1 MKSLRSISEQNIF
14 SAPFDVS
21 WLQKPTLAKL
31 LTFFQSE
38 GAEVFAVGG
47 CIRDTFWKK
56 NVQEIDLAINIDPNR
71 LKDMASRL
79 KCKVLDIGLEY
90 GTVTVIL
97 DGEKFEITSFRKDIK
112 TFGRKAKVQYTDNL
126 LEDAKRRDF
135 TFNSIYLSPE
145 GIIVDPLGS
154 FSDLRSGEVKFVGDP
169 NRRIN
174 EDYLRILRYFRF
186 VSKFPEANKYP
197 DQLTLEAISRKK
209 NLVLELSPERTWN
222 ELKLILSC
230 ECISTVIDL
239 MLQTGILSVLFPN
252 AKVDN
257 LKKMSKLE
265 KLLCKIVNGKNHSGL
280 LETFDPIRRLALLV
294 DNAENNIQRLI
305 ALGKVENERLKFFQF
320 QPGPFSELDHLSGY
334 RYGFQDGIDLLLW
347 SLANSNENSELKFEE
362 ETISKLKTSYEKIL
376 LGSLAKF
383 PLTGNDLLS
392 LGYNGR
398 NLGLKLKKLELAW
411 VNSEFSLNRSQLL
424 KKL

>member
-1 MKSLRSISEQNIF
+1 MKSLRSISKKNIF

-21 WLQKPTLAKL
+21 WLQKPNLAKL

-47 CIRDTFWKK
+47 CIRDTFWQKK
-56 NVQEIDLAINIDPNR
+56 VQEIDLAINIDPIR
-71 LKDMASRL
+71 LKDMVSRL
-79 KCKVLDIGLEY
+79 KCKVRDIGLEY
-90 GTVTVIL
+90 GTITVIL
-97 DGEKFEITSFRKDIK
+97 EGEKFEITSFRKDIE

-169 NRRIN
+169 NKRIN

-197 DQLTLEAISRKK
+197 DQLTLEAISKKK

-230 ECISTVIDL
+230 QCINIVIDL

-265 KLLCKIVNGKNHSGL
+265 KLLCKIVNGKKHSGL
-280 LETFDPIRRLALLV
+280 VETFDPIRRLALLV
-294 DNAENNIQRLI
+294 GNTENNIQRLI
-305 ALGKVENERLKFFQF
+305 SLGKLENKRLKFFQF
-320 QPGPFSELDHLSGY
+320 QTGPFSELVHLSGY

-347 SLANSNENSELKFEE
+347 SIANSNENSELKFEE

-398 NLGLKLKKLELAW
+398 NLGLKLKKLELDW

>member
-1 MKSLRSISEQNIF
+1 MKSLSSISEQNIF

-56 NVQEIDLAINIDPNR
+56 KVQEIDLAINIDPIH

-90 GTVTVIL
+90 GTITVIL
-97 DGEKFEITSFRKDIK
+97 EGEKFEITSFRKDIE

-169 NRRIN
+169 NKRIN

-186 VSKFPEANKYP
+186 VSKFPEANKFP
-197 DQLTLEAISRKK
+197 DQLTLEAISKKK

-230 ECISTVIDL
+230 QCISMVIDL

-265 KLLCKIVNGKNHSGL
+265 KLLCKIVNGKNQSGL
-280 LETFDPIRRLALLV
+280 VETFDPIRRLALLV
-294 DNAENNIQRLI
+294 GNAENNIQRLI
-305 ALGKVENERLKFFQF
+305 SLGKLENKRLKFFQF
-320 QPGPFSELDHLSGY
+320 QTGPFSELVHLSGY

-347 SLANSNENSELKFEE
+347 NIANCNENSELKFEE

>member
-31 LTFFQSE
+31 LSFFQSE

-56 NVQEIDLAINIDPNR
+56 KVQEIDLAINIDPIR

-90 GTVTVIL
+90 GTITVIL
-97 DGEKFEITSFRKDIK
+97 EGEKFEITSFRKDIE

-154 FSDLRSGEVKFVGDP
+154 FSDLRSGEVKFIGDP
-169 NRRIN
+169 NKRIN

-197 DQLTLEAISRKK
+197 DQLTLEAISKKK

-230 ECISTVIDL
+230 QCISMVIDL

-257 LKKMSKLE
+257 LNKMSKLE
-265 KLLCKIVNGKNHSGL
+265 KLLCKIVNGKNHSRL
-280 LETFDPIRRLALLV
+280 VETFDPIRRLALLV
-294 DNAENNIQRLI
+294 GNAENNIQRLI
-305 ALGKVENERLKFFQF
+305 SLGKLEKKRLKFFQF
-320 QPGPFSELDHLSGY
+320 QTGPFSELVHLSGY

-347 SLANSNENSELKFEE
+347 NIANSNDNSDLKFEE

>member
-1 MKSLRSISEQNIF
+1 MKSLKYISEQNIF

-21 WLQKPTLAKL
+21 WLRKPALSKL
-31 LTFFQSE
+31 LNFFHSQ
-38 GAEVFAVGG
+38 GVEVFAVGG
-47 CIRDTFWKK
+47 CIRDSFWKK
-56 NVQEIDLAINIDPNR
+56 KVQEIDLAINVDPIR
-71 LKDMASRL
+71 LKGILSRTN
-79 KCKVLDIGLEY
+79 CKVIDIGIEY
-90 GTVTVIL
+90 GTIAVIL
-97 DGEKFEITSFRKDIK
+97 EGEKFEITSFRKDIE
-112 TFGRKAKVQYTDNL
+112 TFGRKARVQYTDSL

-135 TFNSIYLSPE
+135 TFNSVYLSPE

-154 FSDLRSGEVKFVGDP
+154 FSDLIRGEVKFVGDP
-169 NRRIN
+169 NKRIN

-197 DQLTLEAISRKK
+197 NQLTLEAISKKK

-230 ECISTVIDL
+230 QCISMVIDL

-252 AKVDN
+252 AKVDS

-280 LETFDPIRRLALLV
+280 VETFDPIRRLALLV
-294 DNAENNIQRLI
+294 GNAENNIQRLI
-305 ALGKVENERLKFFQF
+305 SLGKLENKRLKFFQF

-334 RYGFQDGIDLLLW
+334 RYGFQGGIDLLLW
-347 SLANSNENSELKFEE
+347 SMANSSENSKLKFEE
-362 ETISKLKTSYEKIL
+362 ETISKLKTIYEKIL

-424 KKL
+424 KRL

>member
-1 MKSLRSISEQNIF
+1 MKSLRSISEKNIF
-14 SAPFDVS
+14 SAPFDVT
-21 WLQKPTLAKL
+21 WLQKPTLVKL

-38 GAEVFAVGG
+38 GAEVFVVGG
-47 CIRDTFWKK
+47 CIRDTFWQKK
-56 NVQEIDLAINIDPNR
+56 VQEIDLAINIDPIR
-71 LKDMASRL
+71 LKDMVSRL

-97 DGEKFEITSFRKDIK
+97 EGEKFEITSFRKDIE
-112 TFGRKAKVQYTDNL
+112 TFGRKAKVQYSDNL

-135 TFNSIYLSPE
+135 TFNAIYLSPD
-145 GIIVDPLGS
+145 GIIVDPLES
-154 FSDLRSGEVKFVGDP
+154 FQDLKSGEVKFVGDP

-197 DQLTLEAISRKK
+197 DQLTLAAISKKK
-209 NLVLELSPERTWN
+209 NFVLGLSPERIWN
-222 ELKLILSC
+222 ELKSILSC
-230 ECISTVIDL
+230 KCISIVIDL

-265 KLLCKIVNGKNHSGL
+265 KLLCKIVNGKNHSEL
-280 LETFDPIRRLALLV
+280 VETFNPIRRLALLAG
-294 DNAENNIQRLI
+294 NAENSIQRLI
-305 ALGKVENERLKFFQF
+305 SLRKPEKKRLEFFQL
-320 QPGPFSELDHLSGY
+320 QPGPFSELNHLAGY

-347 SLANSNENSELKFEE
+347 SMANSNENTELKFEE
-362 ETISKLKTSYEKIL
+362 ETVSKLTNGYEKIF

-392 LGYNGR
+392 QGYNGR
-398 NLGLKLKKLELAW
+398 NLGLKLKELELAW
-411 VNSEFSLNRSQLL
+411 VNSEFSLNRKQLL

>member
-14 SAPFDVS
+14 AAPFDVS

-56 NVQEIDLAINIDPNR
+56 KVQEIDLAINIDPIR
-71 LKDMASRL
+71 LKDMVSRL
-79 KCKVLDIGLEY
+79 KCKVLDTGLEY
-90 GTVTVIL
+90 GTITVIL
-97 DGEKFEITSFRKDIK
+97 EGEKFEITSFRKDIE

-135 TFNSIYLSPE
+135 TFNSVYLSPE

-154 FSDLRSGEVKFVGDP
+154 FSDLRRGEVKFVGDP
-169 NRRIN
+169 NKRIN

-197 DQLTLEAISRKK
+197 DQLTLEAISKKK

-230 ECISTVIDL
+230 QCISMVIDL

-265 KLLCKIVNGKNHSGL
+265 KLLCKIVNGKNQSGL
-280 LETFDPIRRLALLV
+280 VETFDPIRRLALLV
-294 DNAENNIQRLI
+294 GNAENNIQRLI
-305 ALGKVENERLKFFQF
+305 SLGKLEKKRLKFFQF
-320 QPGPFSELDHLSGY
+320 QTGPFSELVHSSGY

-347 SLANSNENSELKFEE
+347 SVANSNENSELKFEE

-424 KKL
+424 KRL